1 MNIDK
6 DRAVQIHYH
15 LTDPDGDVID
25 TSRDAEPLTYLH
37 GRGDLLPAVEAA
49 LVGKTP
55 GDKVTTVI
63 LPADGY
69 GVHDP
74 DLDVGVPLEM
84 FPPEAHSQL
93 EPGVMFQGPH
103 PKDPTE
109 MVSFTVIEVLEDAIV
124 ASANHPL
131 AGVVLHF
138 DMEVL
143 DVREATEE
151 ELAHGH
157 VHGPGG
163 HHHH

>member
-1 MNIDK
+1 MNIAN

-25 TSRDAEPLTYLH
+25 SSRDSDPLVYLH
-37 GRGDLLPAVEAA
+37 GHGNLLPAVEAA
-49 LVGKTP
+49 LLGKVA

-63 LPADGY
+63 QPADGY
-69 GVHDP
+69 GIHDP
-74 DLDVGVPLEM
+74 DLDVGVPLEV
-84 FPPEAHSQL
+84 FPEEAQSQL

-103 PKDPTE
+103 PKDAAE
-109 MVSFTVIEVLEDAIV
+109 MAMFTVIEVLEDAV
-124 ASANHPL
+124 HASANHPL

-143 DVREATEE
+143 NVRQATEE